1 MRQICRSYKQWFTHF
16 LQCRMWVFWL
26 PMGSSVWTER
36 SDLHL
41 SLSRRLQF
49 HSWHRM
55 EYGEQLP
62 LTPDL
67 NSLLHVF
74 EFLFFLCVC
83 LLDIPQLYMCPELG
97 NESWELLCCAW
108 TVFTRKQ
115 LYYNVLHLSG
125 TTVSRLLCVRYGHCS
140 LLHHIIEVLFKF
152 FTTYLAVIN
161 HNYST
166 VVYKHIRNLYEI
178 FNMRIC
184 SCRIVD
190 PELKSLSVGMLLLV
204 LRVLG
209 KFTVGVAIVYCFLLL
224 LLFFFR
230 SAPKM

>member
-74 EFLFFLCVC
+74 EFLFFCVC
-83 LLDIPQLYMCPELG
+83 VFVRHSTTVHVSRAGEWVLG
-97 NESWELLCCAW
+97 TPLLCLDSVHEKAA
-108 TVFTRKQ
+108 
-115 LYYNVLHLSG
+115 VLQ
-125 TTVSRLLCVRYGHCS
+125 CS
-140 LLHHIIEVLFKF
+140 TSIWH
-152 FTTYLAVIN
+152 Y
-161 HNYST
+161 
-166 VVYKHIRNLYEI
+166 
-178 FNMRIC
+178 
-184 SCRIVD
+184 
-190 PELKSLSVGMLLLV
+190 SLSPS
-204 LRVLG
+204 LRTLW
-209 KFTVGVAIVYCFLLL
+209 A
-224 LLFFFR
+224 LFP
-230 SAPKM
+230 SSSYHWGSV